1 MNDTHKKHLSCK
13 VEYISYSLW
22 VLQVVKTLYIYIY
35 ICICVFCNFFN
46 HLFLIFN
53 LKTKDTP

>member
-22 VLQVVKTLYIYIY
+22 VLQVVKTLYMHT
-35 ICICVFCNFFN
+35 CVYVCFV
-46 HLFLIFN
+46 IFSA
-53 LKTKDTP
+53 TYF